1 MFFTVFIIVFCTSFK
16 HVKGKRN
23 DSGKEL
29 YSTST
34 QQNDEDSQ
42 EHLNRSQNL
51 ILKDLINNMVLVAG
65 GSFMKNMVNI
75 EGGSFAMGCEKN
87 YCDIDEKPLHNV
99 KLRSFQMSKYEVT
112 QSQWRSITG
121 TLPQIY
127 TRGYVKACANCPVA
141 GVTWNDVQDFLIK
154 LNKKTGKQFRLPT
167 EAEWE
172 YAARGGNKSN
182 GYLYSGG
189 NYLDSVAWYDGN
201 SNMNKSVGLK
211 KPNELGLYDMTGNVM
226 EWCSDRY
233 GAYYSKNQVSNTQDP
248 VGRQYRVIRGGE
260 NKSHNI
266 LDYRIT
272 YRQYDR
278 PDNAS
283 YGYGFRIA
291 HDLN

>member
-1 MFFTVFIIVFCTSFK
+1 
-16 HVKGKRN
+16 
-23 DSGKEL
+23 
-29 YSTST
+29 
-34 QQNDEDSQ
+34 
-42 EHLNRSQNL
+42 
-51 ILKDLINNMVLVAG
+51 
-65 GSFMKNMVNI
+65 MKNMVNI
-75 EGGSFAMGCEKN
+75 EGGSFVMGCEKN

-99 KLRSFQMSKYEVT
+99 KLRSFKMSKYEVT
-112 QSQWRSITG
+112 QAQWRSITA

-127 TRGYVKACANCPVA
+127 TKGYIKVCENCPVG

-154 LNKKTGKQFRLPT
+154 LNKKTGKKFRLPK

-182 GYLYSGG
+182 GYLYSGS

-226 EWCSDRY
+226 EWCSDWY

-260 NKSHNI
+260 NKSHSI

-272 YRQYDR
+272 YRQNDR